1 MKCNEV
7 SCIFFPGDA
16 SQRLLD
22 SFTKELSLKERLVT
36 EFTYCKNRDQLMVYL
51 SLWLHEPLLND
62 DNDVLL
68 ESMLIET
75 ELRWHKNHTMENSL
89 NVL

>member
-1 MKCNEV
+1 MHKHKLSIDHEIYYEV
-7 SCIFFPGDA
+7 SCVFFSTGDA

-22 SFTKELSLKERLVT
+22 SFTRELSLKERLVA

-62 DNDVLL
+62 DDDVLL

-75 ELRWHKNHTMENSL
+75 ELK
-89 NVL
+89 